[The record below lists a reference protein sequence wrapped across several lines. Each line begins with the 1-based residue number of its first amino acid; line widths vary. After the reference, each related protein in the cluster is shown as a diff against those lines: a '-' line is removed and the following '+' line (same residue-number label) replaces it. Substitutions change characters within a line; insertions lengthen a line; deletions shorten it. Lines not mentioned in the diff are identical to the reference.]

1 MKTVLVT
8 GSSRGIGRHIALKFA
23 SEGYNVVINYEKNDE
38 AAIKTKK
45 DVEAFGVNA
54 LLIKADVSD
63 ESKVEQMIND
73 ARVYFGNI
81 DIVIN
86 NAGIAYRK
94 LFNDVTSEEWN
105 RIFDVNVNG
114 VYNVCKYTIPK
125 MIENKAGVIV
135 NIASIWGIVGGSMET
150 HYSATKGAVIALS
163 KALAKELAP
172 SNIRVNVVA
181 PGAIDTDM
189 LKDLTRGEIEELK
202 AITPLGEIGKASD
215 IASLV
220 YYLITNEAKFI
231 TGQIISPNGGM
242 VI

>member
-8 GSSRGIGRHIALKFA
+8 GASRGIGRSIAMKFA
-23 SEGYNVVINYEKNDE
+23 SEGYNVVMNYEKNE
-38 AAIKTKK
+38 QAARKTKN
-45 DVEAFGVNA
+45 DVEAFGVGA

-63 ESKVEQMIND
+63 DTKVEQMIRD
-73 ARVYFGNI
+73 ARIYFGNI

-94 LFNDVTSEEWN
+94 LFQDVTSEEWH

-114 VYNVCKYTIPK
+114 VYNVCKHTIPK
-125 MIENKAGVIV
+125 MIENKAGVIL

-181 PGAIDTDM
+181 PGAVDTDM
-189 LKDLTRGEIEELK
+189 LKALTGEEKQSLGDVI
-202 AITPLGEIGKASD
+202 PLGEIGEPDD
-215 IASLV
+215 IATLV
-220 YYLITNEAKFI
+220 YYLATDDSKYI
-231 TGQIISPNGGM
+231 TGQVISPNGGM